1 MTSPLDRL
9 PPSLR
14 ARVEQELQPGER
26 VVWAGV
32 PGAVGEALPTLPLF
46 LFGVGWSSIA
56 FTFAGVA
63 VASAIAEASPKQMP
77 PGMGA
82 FFTLFSLPFV
92 LAGIAMLGLPLYTAF
107 KAMLTAHAVTDRRLL
122 SVVGGPWKSVEVRV
136 ADALTFLHRRDG
148 RQGRGTLRL
157 GLGVER
163 DSDGDP
169 RSVEI
174 AWRAIPE
181 AREAEEA
188 IRALAA
194 KAGRRV

>member
-14 ARVEQELQPGER
+14 VRVERELLPGER

-32 PGAVGEALPTLPLF
+32 PGALGEALPTLPLF
-46 LFGVGWSSIA
+46 VFGIGWSSIA

-63 VASAIAEASPKQMP
+63 VASVLAEPSPKAMQ

-92 LAGIAMLGLPLYTAF
+92 AVGVVLLALPFYAAL

-122 SVVGGPWKSVEVRV
+122 TVVGGRWNTVEARS
-136 ADALTFLHRRDG
+136 ADALTFLQRRDG
-148 RQGRGTLRL
+148 KHGRGTLRL
-157 GLGVER
+157 GLGMER

-169 RSVEI
+169 RAVEI
-174 AWRAIPE
+174 AWRAVPE
-181 AREAEEA
+181 VREAEEA
-188 IRALAA
+188 VRALAA
-194 KAGRRV
+194 RAGRTI

>member
-14 ARVEQELQPGER
+14 ARVERELQPGKE

-32 PGAVGEALPTLPLF
+32 PGSLGEALPTLPLF
-46 LFGVGWSSIA
+46 IFGIGWSSIA

-63 VASAIAEASPKQMP
+63 IAGDIGEPSPKQMA

-92 LAGIAMLGLPLYTAF
+92 AVGVVLLGLPFHAALR
-107 KAMLTAHAVTDRRLL
+107 AMLTAHAVTDRRLL
-122 SVVGGPWKSVEVRV
+122 TVVDWRWNTVEARV
-136 ADALTFLHRRDG
+136 ADALTFLQRRDG
-148 RQGRGTLRL
+148 KQGRGTLRL

-163 DSDGDP
+163 DSDGEP

-174 AWRAIPE
+174 GWRAVPE
-181 AREAEEA
+181 VREAEAAVRE
-188 IRALAA
+188 LAG
-194 KAGRRV
+194 KAGRTV